1 MPPPVLTTTLLNVRG
16 EIRRAQVKMTADS
29 RLTLEL
35 LQTYFKKKVAPSMV
49 ASYQDGT
56 TNIYIIGYID
66 GRTGSENKCV
76 LPVPF
81 DKLVLFGD
89 AIVIAADADPTK
101 EGIAGQSDDSGWMK
115 PTVYLPTNWEDF
127 SGRAAG
133 IRRPLD
139 IEEDVVSESPDED
152 EEELGEIQDEEIVDD
167 ESVEANSIIENEEEE
182 VIPTPV
188 RRKKKAAPTHA
199 LSGYEKQNVLLMAQ
213 SQNELNADAEY
224 SIVSQRIKC
233 MSRFIF
239 LSDAA
244 NLTKDQINEFENEI
258 YQATLEDAKKKHIF
272 AHWDNKLFEEI
283 YIQRQRKLFS
293 NLHPSSPVGNK
304 GLLERLKHKGI
315 PLNTLARMS
324 DIDLYPENW
333 ERLRELQDIREQKWL
348 EGNTSRKT
356 DLFKC
361 GRCHGR
367 ECTYYELQTRS
378 ADEPMT
384 IFITCLNKDCGKKW
398 RQ

>member
-16 EIRRAQVKMTADS
+16 EIRRAQVKMTDDS

-35 LQTYFKKKVAPSMV
+35 LQTYFKKKMTPSMV
-49 ASYQDGT
+49 ASYQDGV
-56 TNIYIIGYID
+56 TNIYILGYSE
-66 GRTGSENKCV
+66 GRAGSENKCV

-81 DKLVLFGD
+81 DKLVLYGD
-89 AIVIAADADPTK
+89 AIVIAADADMTK
-101 EGIAGQSDDSGWMK
+101 SDPRDDSGWMK

-127 SGRAAG
+127 CGRAAG

-139 IEEDVVSESPDED
+139 PEEDAVSESPDED
-152 EEELGEIQDEEIVDD
+152 EEELGEIEDEEVADD
-167 ESVEANSIIENEEEE
+167 ESEEANSIIENEEEE
-182 VIPTPV
+182 EVIPQPI

-199 LSGYEKQNVLLMAQ
+199 LSGYEKQNILLMAQ
-213 SQNELNADAEY
+213 SQNELNAEADSS
-224 SIVSQRIKC
+224 SISQRTKC
-233 MSRFIF
+233 INRFTF
-239 LSDAA
+239 LIDAA
-244 NLTKDQINEFENEI
+244 SLTKEQINEFENEI
-258 YQATLEDAKKKHIF
+258 YKATLEDAKKKHIF

-304 GLLERLKHKGI
+304 GLLERLRHKGI
-315 PLNTLARMS
+315 LLNTLARMS

-361 GRCHGR
+361 GRCGGR

>member
-16 EIRRAQVKMTADS
+16 EIRRAQVKMTEDS
-29 RLTLEL
+29 RLSLEL
-35 LQTYFKKKVAPSMV
+35 LQTYFKKKVSPSMV

-56 TNIYIIGYID
+56 TNIYIIGYSE
-66 GRTGSENKCV
+66 GRAGSENKCV

-81 DKLVLFGD
+81 DKLVLYGD
-89 AIVIAADADPTK
+89 AIVIAADADMTK
-101 EGIAGQSDDSGWMK
+101 ADTRNDSGWMK

-127 SGRAAG
+127 CGRAAG

-139 IEEDVVSESPDED
+139 PEEDTASVSADED
-152 EEELGEIQDEEIVDD
+152 EEELGEIEDEEVADD
-167 ESVEANSIIENEEEE
+167 ESEEANSIIENEEEE
-182 VIPTPV
+182 VIAPPV

-199 LSGYEKQNVLLMAQ
+199 LSGYEKQNILLMAQ
-213 SQNELNADAEY
+213 SQNELNTDADY
-224 SIVSQRIKC
+224 SSISQRIKC
-233 MSRFIF
+233 INRFTF
-239 LSDAA
+239 LIESAS
-244 NLTKDQINEFENEI
+244 LTKEQINEFENEI

-283 YIQRQRKLFS
+283 YIQRQLKLFS

-304 GLLERLKHKGI
+304 GLLERLRHKGI

-356 DLFKC
+356 DQFKC
-361 GRCHGR
+361 GRCGGR

>member
-16 EIRRAQVKMTADS
+16 EIRRAQVKMTEDS
-29 RLTLEL
+29 RLSLEL
-35 LQTYFKKKVAPSMV
+35 LQTYFKKKVSPSMV

-56 TNIYIIGYID
+56 TNIYIIGYSE
-66 GRTGSENKCV
+66 GRAGSENKCV

-81 DKLVLFGD
+81 DKLVLYGD
-89 AIVIAADADPTK
+89 AIVIAADADSSKP
-101 EGIAGQSDDSGWMK
+101 DPSGWMK
-115 PTVYLPTNWEDF
+115 PTIYLPTNWEDF
-127 SGRAAG
+127 CGRAAG

-139 IEEDVVSESPDED
+139 PEEDTASVSADED
-152 EEELGEIQDEEIVDD
+152 EEELGEIEDEEVADD
-167 ESVEANSIIENEEEE
+167 ESEEANSIIENEEEE
-182 VIPTPV
+182 VIAPPV

-199 LSGYEKQNVLLMAQ
+199 LSGYEKQNILLMAQ
-213 SQNELNADAEY
+213 SQNELNTDADY
-224 SIVSQRIKC
+224 SSISQRIKC
-233 MSRFIF
+233 INRFTF
-239 LSDAA
+239 LIESAS
-244 NLTKDQINEFENEI
+244 LTKEQINEFENEI

-283 YIQRQRKLFS
+283 YIQRQLKLFS

-304 GLLERLKHKGI
+304 GLLERLRHKGI

-356 DLFKC
+356 DQFKC
-361 GRCHGR
+361 GRCGGR